1 MDPAG
6 PSTLDVGGMG
16 VAYDERPGGTPI
28 VMLHGLTATRRYV
41 VHGSTLLP
49 REGYRTLAY
58 DARGHG
64 DTDPAPDGTYDYA
77 RLADDAAGVMD
88 AAGIDRAVL
97 MGVSMGSATALA
109 LALGRPERVAG
120 LVIVT
125 PAHRGAPSSNL
136 AHWDALADG
145 LESGGVDG
153 FLEAYG
159 PPAAPERVR
168 ASIVTVMRQRMERH
182 RHPAAVAAALRGVP
196 RSAAFAGVDALRAIA
211 VPTLIVASRDTMDAE
226 HPLEVSREYE
236 RVIPGARLVVEDE
249 GESPLAWRGGS
260 LSRVVGAFL
269 ADADLGPGASATVV
283 R

>member
-6 PSTLDVGGMG
+6 PSTCEIGGMR
-16 VAYDERPGGTPI
+16 VAYDERPGGMPI
-28 VMLHGLTATRRYV
+28 LMMHGLTATRRYV
-41 VHGSTLLP
+41 VHGSSLLP
-49 REGYRTLAY
+49 RDGYRTLTY

-64 DTDPAPDGTYDYA
+64 DTDPAPDGTYDYE
-77 RLADDAAGVMD
+77 RLADDAAGVLD
-88 AAGIDRAVL
+88 TAGIERAVL

-109 LALGRPERVAG
+109 LALRRPERVAG

-125 PAHRGAPSSNL
+125 PAHRGAPSGDL
-136 AHWDALADG
+136 ARWDALADG
-145 LESGGVDG
+145 LEHGGVDG

-159 PPAAPERVR
+159 PPPAPERVR
-168 ASIVTVMRQRMERH
+168 ASIVTVMRQRLERH

-196 RSAAFAGVDALRAIA
+196 RSAAFAGVDALGAVG
-211 VPTLIVASRDTMDAE
+211 VPTLIVASRDDMDAE

-260 LSRVVGAFL
+260 LSRVVGGFL
-269 ADADLGPGASATVV
+269 TDAGLGPVAPGAVA